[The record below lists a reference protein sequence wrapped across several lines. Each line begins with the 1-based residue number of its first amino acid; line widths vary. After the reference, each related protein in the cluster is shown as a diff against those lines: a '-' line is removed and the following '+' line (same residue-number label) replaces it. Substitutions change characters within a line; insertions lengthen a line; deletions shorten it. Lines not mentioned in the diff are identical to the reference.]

1 MKSFTRYL
9 LQSVMVSSLILS
21 SITLFAADFLSGPAD
36 YIYTPRVTQGERE
49 IDMKFGSQRPRS
61 TDDSN
66 QSGASIGFGYGVNSW
81 WFTEIYVKNSWD
93 GSTSTFDAVEWE
105 NKFQLTETGKYLV
118 DVGFLLELERPQNRN
133 EGYEAK
139 YGLLMQSEW
148 QKWQANLN
156 LLMRGH
162 YAGTENQGTFFGYQG
177 QVKYRYQPQL
187 EFGAQIFSWLGQVN
201 NWDNNQQQTSVGPAI
216 FGKTK
221 LGNKQAIAYNL
232 AYLWGTTE
240 ASPKNTLR
248 LQVEYEY

>member
-1 MKSFTRYL
+1 MVRGNRPVRGLFSCIQHGFLQTRETVPL
-9 LQSVMVSSLILS
+9 
-21 SITLFAADFLSGPAD
+21 TCRLFA
-36 YIYTPRVTQGERE
+36 
-49 IDMKFGSQRPRS
+49 
-61 TDDSN
+61 
-66 QSGASIGFGYGVNSW
+66 
-81 WFTEIYVKNSWD
+81 
-93 GSTSTFDAVEWE
+93 
-105 NKFQLTETGKYLV
+105 
-118 DVGFLLELERPQNRN
+118 
-133 EGYEAK
+133 
-139 YGLLMQSEW
+139 
-148 QKWQANLN
+148 
-156 LLMRGH
+156 
-162 YAGTENQGTFFGYQG
+162 ENQGTFFGYQG